1 MAQAVDASAPGNG
14 SSPERVVTA
23 SPDPFAPAYWE
34 LPKAP
39 PELAKALGRIQTHVT
54 EARALLELKD
64 EQAPLRTAQSKQRLQ
79 ELLTRDVDTLSA
91 DSAWELANALKRE
104 LLLLGDR
111 HYVWAQ
117 LDYEAER
124 EKKAG
129 HWHGWSDHFSEQRLQ
144 ELLDLRT
151 NGGVSPDAHADAVHH
166 LRLLYQER
174 AEAGLERR
182 VRAALKCRYLGILAV
197 VLIVLFL
204 GLAAIVQKIGGGGM
218 WESIV
223 LVGCAGALGATL
235 AGTFQVRDKL
245 VELDDLRS
253 FRPAMRVQPLV
264 GAVSGLVILLVLE
277 SGAVA
282 LGNGN
287 TSSWAAQA
295 LLAFTAGFSE
305 PFFLGVVQKVAVIPD
320 KQTDSTKKR

>member
-1 MAQAVDASAPGNG
+1 VAQAVDASAIERLLHRKQAVARSG
-14 SSPERVVTA
+14 SPLT
-23 SPDPFAPAYWE
+23 PAYWE
-34 LPKAP
+34 RPNAP
-39 PELAKALGRIQTHVT
+39 AELAKALSRIQARVI
-54 EARALLELKD
+54 EASALLDLDDAK
-64 EQAPLRTAQSKQRLQ
+64 APLRTPQSKQRLL

-117 LDYEAER
+117 LDYEAGR
-124 EKKAG
+124 EKKPG
-129 HWHGWSDHFSEQRLQ
+129 RWHGWTDHFSEEKLQ
-144 ELLDLRT
+144 ELLTAGT
-151 NGGVSPDAHADAVHH
+151 NGTVSADVQAEAVHH
-166 LRLLYQER
+166 LRVLYQER

-182 VRAALKCRYLGILAV
+182 VRAGVKCRYLTILAA
-197 VLIVLFL
+197 VLVVLFL
-204 GLAAIVQKIGGGGM
+204 GLSAIVQKIGGGGM

-235 AGTFQVRDKL
+235 AGTFRVRDEL

-264 GAVSGLVILLVLE
+264 GAVAGLVILLVLE

-320 KQTDSTKKR
+320 KQTGDSKK

>member
-1 MAQAVDASAPGNG
+1 VAQAVDASAVRHGLRRKPAVARPT
-14 SSPERVVTA
+14 S
-23 SPDPFAPAYWE
+23 PFAPGYWE
-34 LPKAP
+34 RPEAD
-39 PELAKALGRIQTHVT
+39 PELAKALGRIQAQVA
-54 EARALLELKD
+54 EACALLELDDAK
-64 EQAPLRTAQSKQRLQ
+64 APLRTPQSRARLQ
-79 ELLTRDVDTLSA
+79 ELLTRDVDSLSA
-91 DSAWELANALKRE
+91 DSAWELTNVLKRE

-111 HYVWAQ
+111 HYVWAH
-117 LDYEAER
+117 LDYEAGR
-124 EKKAG
+124 EKKPG
-129 HWHGWSDHFSEQRLQ
+129 RWHGWTDHFSEEKLQ
-144 ELLDLRT
+144 ELLT
-151 NGGVSPDAHADAVHH
+151 VGTSGTVSADAQAEAVHH
-166 LRLLYQER
+166 LRMLYQER

-182 VRAALKCRYLGILAV
+182 VRADLKVKYLSILAV
-197 VLIVLFL
+197 VLVVLFL
-204 GLAAIVQKIGGGGM
+204 GLSAIVQKIGGGGM

-235 AGTFQVRDKL
+235 AGTFRVRDKL

-320 KQTDSTKKR
+320 KQTGDSKK